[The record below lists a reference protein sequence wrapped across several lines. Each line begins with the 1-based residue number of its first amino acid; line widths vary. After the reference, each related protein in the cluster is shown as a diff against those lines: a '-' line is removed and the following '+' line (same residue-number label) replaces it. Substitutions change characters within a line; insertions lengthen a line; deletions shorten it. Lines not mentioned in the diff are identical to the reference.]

1 MAPVSSTP
9 PIIDPLDPG
18 ESPFRGT
25 AFVRPA
31 HAFDVDPW
39 ALVET
44 GFDRGALGRA
54 ESLFTVS
61 NGHLGLRGN
70 LDEAEPRD
78 TSGTYLNGFY
88 ENYRL
93 EYGERAFGFPEDGQ
107 SVVPVTDGK
116 VLRVLVEDE
125 PLDLQRGTIEHQS
138 RRLDL
143 RTGILERELVWRSAY
158 GEAVRIRSRRLV
170 SFVQRSVAVI
180 EFTVEALERPLRIG
194 VQSLLIANDTED
206 ATHVDPRV
214 GRQLE
219 TPLEPQ
225 LAVASGMRAVLAHR
239 TRRSQLAMAAGMD
252 HRIACE
258 GENAIATDIDCEDD
272 LARVMLTTRLAPE
285 TPLTITKFLAY
296 HWSSR
301 QTKTWLR
308 DQVDASLQ
316 SAIAEGF
323 DGLAQRQRTYLDDFW
338 ARADVEV
345 EGDDELQQAAR
356 FAMYTLLQAG
366 ARGEGRALG
375 AKGLTGTGYDGHAFW
390 DTEAFALPVLSYT
403 QPRIVRDALLWRAR
417 TLPQARRRA
426 RMFGLE
432 GASFPWRTI
441 HGEECSG
448 YWPAGVAA
456 AHVNADIADAV
467 RRYVAATGDVEFE
480 AGPGLDL
487 LVETARF
494 WLSLGAIDRHGA
506 FRIDGVTGPDEYSA
520 LVNNNVFTNLMAQR
534 NLEAAAD
541 AVEHHPQAAR
551 ERGVR
556 ADEVPQWRAAASA
569 MYVPWDDQ
577 LGIHPQDEGFLDQ
590 EVWDFEG
597 TADDEYPLLL
607 NHPYFHL
614 YRKQVVKQA
623 DLVLALHVCGDSFDD
638 TAKRRNFAHYEPL
651 TVRDSSLSAGTQSVV
666 AAEVGHLDL
675 AYDYLREAL
684 LTDFE
689 DLHANSSNGLHLAAM
704 AGGLLAVTN
713 GVGGFR
719 DHPNCPWAFKPRLI
733 GPLTR
738 VAFRLTLAGTR
749 LRIEVGPEEATYVN
763 EGEREIDVEHY
774 GEVLTVG
781 AEPVVRAIPA
791 PATGLIAPSQPRGRA
806 PRRR

>member
-1 MAPVSSTP
+1 VN
-9 PIIDPLDPG
+9 DDG
-18 ESPFRGT
+18 DSPFRGT
-25 AFVRPA
+25 AFVRPS
-31 HAFDVDPW
+31 HAFEVDPW
-39 ALVET
+39 AVVET
-44 GFDRGALGRA
+44 GFRRSALGGA
-54 ESLFTVS
+54 ESIFTVS

-70 LDEAEPRD
+70 LDEGEPRD
-78 TSGTYLNGFY
+78 TTGTYLNGFY
-88 ENYRL
+88 ENYSL
-93 EYGERAFGFPEDGQ
+93 EYGERGFGFPEDGQ
-107 SVVPVTDGK
+107 SVVSVTDGK
-116 VLRVLVEDE
+116 LLRVLVEDE
-125 PLDLQRGTIEHQS
+125 PLDLERGTIERQS

-158 GEAVRIRSRRLV
+158 GEVVRIRSRRLV
-170 SFVQRSVAVI
+170 SFVQRSVAAI
-180 EFTVEALERPLRIG
+180 EFSVEALERPLRIG
-194 VQSLLIANDTED
+194 VQSLLIANDSQI
-206 ATHVDPRV
+206 ASHADPRV

-219 TPLEPQ
+219 APLEPQ
-225 LAVASGMRAVLAHR
+225 LAVADGMRAVLAHR

-252 HRIACE
+252 HRVTCDSD
-258 GENAIATDIDCEDD
+258 ATIGIDTDVEED
-272 LARVMLTTRLAPE
+272 LARVMFTVRLEPE
-285 TPLTITKFLAY
+285 CPLTVTKYLAY

-323 DGLAQRQRTYLDDFW
+323 EGLAQRQKTYLDDFW
-338 ARADVEV
+338 SRADIEV
-345 EGDDELQQAAR
+345 EGDDEVQQAAR
-356 FAMYTLLQAG
+356 FAMFALLQAG
-366 ARGEGRALG
+366 ARGEGRAIG

-390 DTEAFALPVLSYT
+390 DTEAFVLPVLSYV

-426 RMFGLE
+426 RLFGLE

-456 AHVNADIADAV
+456 AHINADIADAV
-467 RRYVAATGDVEFE
+467 RRYVLATGDAQFE

-494 WLSLGAIDRHGA
+494 WYSLGAIDRNGS

-541 AVEHHPQAAR
+541 AVERHPQTAR

-556 ADEVPQWRAAASA
+556 DVEVPQWRAAASA
-569 MYVPWDDQ
+569 MYVPFDEQ
-577 LGIHPQDEGFLDQ
+577 LGIHPQDQDFLDQ
-590 EVWDFEG
+590 EVWAF
-597 TADDEYPLLL
+597 DEMSSDQYPLLL
-607 NHPYFHL
+607 HYPYFHL

-623 DLVLALHVCGDSFDD
+623 DLVLALHMRGDHFDQ

-684 LTDFE
+684 LTDFD
-689 DLHANSSNGLHLAAM
+689 DLHSNASNGLHLAAM
-704 AGGLLAVTN
+704 AGGLVAVTN
-713 GVGGFR
+713 GIGGFR
-719 DHPNCPWAFKPRLI
+719 DHPGCGWTLRPRLV

-738 VAFRLTLAGTR
+738 VVFRLLLKNVR
-749 LRIEVGPEEATYVN
+749 LRVEILPQCAIYAV
-763 EGEREIDVEHY
+763 EGDGDVEIEHY
-774 GEVLTVG
+774 GTEVLVG
-781 AEPVVRAIPA
+781 SEPITRPIPA
-791 PATGLIAPSQPRGRA
+791 APTGLIAPSHPRGRG